1 MNSDDNTA
9 VSLQRKIEELQQEN
23 DYLKSPL
30 YMFEICQIIKGEYA
44 VLLNPPEF
52 PFTTTKSQ
60 KSCTF
65 SININDIICIISDGK
80 IKWVYFK
87 EPQSSIEGIRHVSDR
102 LSYTGNLEDF
112 CLQYDRPKVHL
123 CQISRSVV
131 INLFYYYLDRS
142 QVKLIDS
149 KLFSKKECDNLA
161 ISKNYVKE
169 FTTRK
174 ATLKSII
181 SFQNIDFQGNYIYES
196 NKLNNFEY

>member
-9 VSLQRKIEELQQEN
+9 INLQRKVEELQKEN

-44 VLLNPPEF
+44 ILLNPPEF
-52 PFTTTKSQ
+52 PFMTTKSQ

-65 SININDIICIISDGK
+65 SININDIVCIISDGK
-80 IKWVYFK
+80 TKWVYFN

-112 CLQYDRPKVHL
+112 CLQHDRPKVHL

-131 INLFYYYLDRS
+131 INLFYYYIDRN
-142 QVKLIDS
+142 QVKLIDA
-149 KLFSKKECDNLA
+149 KLFPNKGCDNLP
-161 ISKNYVKE
+161 ISKKYVKE

-174 ATLKSII
+174 ASLKSII
-181 SFQNIDFQGNYIYES
+181 SFQKIDFQGNYIYES
-196 NKLNNFEY
+196 NKLNSFES

>member
-1 MNSDDNTA
+1 MNSDDSTI

-30 YMFEICQIIKGEYA
+30 YMFEICQMIKGEYS

-52 PFTTTKSQ
+52 QFMTTKSQ

-65 SININDIICIISDGK
+65 SINVNDVVCIISDGK
-80 IKWVYFK
+80 TKWVYFN
-87 EPQSSIEGIRHVSDR
+87 EPQSSIEGIRHVSDK

-149 KLFSKKECDNLA
+149 KIFSKKECDNLP

-174 ATLKSII
+174 AILKSII
-181 SFQNIDFQGNYIYES
+181 SFQNIDFQGNYIYEA
-196 NKLNNFEY
+196 NKLNSFES